1 MSDESLLPHAS
12 APPPLTGASATCWAR
27 PSRSP
32 ALLAQGL
39 VPSAVSLRTLPLRT
53 RPLHARPR
61 ERLGAC
67 GVR

>member
-61 ERLGAC
+61 ERLGAS